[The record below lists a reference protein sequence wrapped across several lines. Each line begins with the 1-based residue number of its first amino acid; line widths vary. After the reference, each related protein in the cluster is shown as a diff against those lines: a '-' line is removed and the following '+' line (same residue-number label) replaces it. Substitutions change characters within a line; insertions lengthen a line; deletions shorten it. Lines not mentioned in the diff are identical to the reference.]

1 MSPELS
7 ALSGKVS
14 QFNVFSTDVDAAAD
28 NENYE
33 TKNVQFEEYC
43 AQTMGHFAHT
53 SLKTV
58 SFTIARYCIVQY
70 R

>member
-1 MSPELS
+1 M
-7 ALSGKVS
+7 
-14 QFNVFSTDVDAAAD
+14 FFSTDVDAAAD
-28 NENYE
+28 NENDK
-33 TKNVQFEEYC
+33 TKNVQFEEYW
-43 AQTMGHFAHT
+43 AQTMGHFTHT